1 MTELLDGGFSG
12 KICPVNLEI
21 LAIYLGFAQSLIS
34 NIFKMTTEELRTLT
48 LFNTVESSSEINQ
61 RQLAREL
68 GVSLGLTNTYFQRV
82 LKKGWIR
89 AKQVKP
95 RRWLYFL
102 TPQGALEKSRLSL
115 SYLHRTLDSFREL
128 KIKGDEHLRILSEK
142 GVSGIHLCGED
153 DLTEILSFCFT
164 GFKIELLSVIPEK
177 TLIAG
182 IDQSKPQKLPELKIE
197 ELIMIAS
204 LENQDLITQLLVQ
217 QGLKKN
223 QHWVL
228 FS

>member
-1 MTELLDGGFSG
+1 MTPE
-12 KICPVNLEI
+12 EI
-21 LAIYLGFAQSLIS
+21 
-34 NIFKMTTEELRTLT
+34 RTLT
-48 LFNTVESSSEINQ
+48 LFNTVESRPEINQ

-68 GVSLGLTNTYFQRV
+68 DVSLGLTNTYFQRV

-115 SYLHRTLDSFREL
+115 SYLHRTLNSFREL
-128 KIKGDEHLRILSEK
+128 KSKGDEHLRILSKK
-142 GVSGIHLCGED
+142 GVRGIHLCGED
-153 DLTEILSFCFT
+153 DLTEVLCYCFS
-164 GFKIELLSVIPEK
+164 GFEIELLSVILEK
-177 TLIAG
+177 DLLENSEQG
-182 IDQSKPQKLPELKIE
+182 GKPVLPELKSS
-197 ELIMIAS
+197 ELILLAS
-204 LENQDLITQLLVQ
+204 LEHRIPLTELLIQ
-217 QGLKKN
+217 QGLQKN